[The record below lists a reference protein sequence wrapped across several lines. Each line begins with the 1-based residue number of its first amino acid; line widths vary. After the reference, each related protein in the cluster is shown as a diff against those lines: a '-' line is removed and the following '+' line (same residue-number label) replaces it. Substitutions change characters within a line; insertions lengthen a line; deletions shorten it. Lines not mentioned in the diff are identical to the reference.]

1 MGLHGGLS
9 RIALTIGVTDV
20 NGGAFSAGAEGTCA
34 SRFWLYVSNVEPH
47 VPSQPSGSVRRGVIF
62 PRELG
67 DLLFELAQLPVLG
80 KQLLG
85 LQRHPALLLLK
96 FVE

>member
-1 MGLHGGLS
+1 MS
-9 RIALTIGVTDV
+9 RIALNIGVTDV
-20 NGGAFSAGAEGTCA
+20 NGETCSAGAEGMSA

-47 VPSQPSGSVRRGVIF
+47 SSSQPSGSVRRGVIF

-67 DLLFELAQLPVLG
+67 DLLFELAQLTILG

-96 FVE
+96 FVQ